1 VDEYDALII
10 RLQDFA
16 AETRKDDD
24 AALALTA
31 VNAIAKLRV
40 LANNYR
46 KALEALER
54 SKDV

>member
-1 VDEYDALII
+1 MDEYDEIII

-16 AETRKDDD
+16 AGTRKDDD
-24 AALALTA
+24 AALALNA

-54 SKDV
+54 SKDG

>member
-1 VDEYDALII
+1 MDEYDALII

-16 AETRKDDD
+16 AETQKDDD

-31 VNAIAKLRV
+31 VNAIAKLR
-40 LANNYR
+40 LIASNYR

-54 SKDV
+54 SKDG